1 METNNTT
8 SYLRIEA
15 RSSKYSKQVIF
26 PINKETE
33 DYLKSLNP
41 GNGDFNVIGNGL
53 RISLSITDKGI
64 EF

>member
-1 METNNTT
+1 METNNTK

-15 RSSKYSKQVIF
+15 RSSKYNKQVIF
-26 PINKETE
+26 PIDKETE
-33 DYLKSLNP
+33 EYLKSLNP
-41 GNGDFNVIGNGL
+41 GDFNVIGNGL

>member
-1 METNNTT
+1 MTT
-8 SYLRIEA
+8 SENRYLRIEA
-15 RSSKYSKQVIF
+15 RSSKYCKQVIF

>member
-8 SYLRIEA
+8 NYLRIEA
-15 RSSKYSKQVIF
+15 RSSKYCKQVIF

-33 DYLKSLNP
+33 EYLKSLNP

>member
-15 RSSKYSKQVIF
+15 RSSKYCKQVTF

-33 DYLKSLNP
+33 EYFKSLNP
-41 GNGDFNVIGNGL
+41 NDFNVIGNGL

>member
-15 RSSKYSKQVIF
+15 RSSKYCKQVIF

-33 DYLKSLNP
+33 EYFKSLNP
-41 GNGDFNVIGNGL
+41 GDFNVIGNGL

>member
-8 SYLRIEA
+8 NYLRIEA
-15 RSSKYSKQVIF
+15 RSSKYCKQVIF

-33 DYLKSLNP
+33 EYLKSLIP
-41 GNGDFNVIGNGL
+41 GDFNVIGNGL

>member
-1 METNNTT
+1 MTT
-8 SYLRIEA
+8 SENRYLRIEA
-15 RSSKYSKQVIF
+15 RSSKFCKQVIF

>member
-1 METNNTT
+1 MTT
-8 SYLRIEA
+8 SENRYLRIEA
-15 RSSKYSKQVIF
+15 RSSKFCKQVIF

-33 DYLKSLNP
+33 DYLKSLSSAN
-41 GNGDFNVIGNGL
+41 NDFNVIGNGL

>member
-1 METNNTT
+1 METNNTK

-15 RSSKYSKQVIF
+15 RSSKYCKQVIF

-33 DYLKSLNP
+33 EYLKSLNT
-41 GNGDFNVIGNGL
+41 GDFNVIGNGL